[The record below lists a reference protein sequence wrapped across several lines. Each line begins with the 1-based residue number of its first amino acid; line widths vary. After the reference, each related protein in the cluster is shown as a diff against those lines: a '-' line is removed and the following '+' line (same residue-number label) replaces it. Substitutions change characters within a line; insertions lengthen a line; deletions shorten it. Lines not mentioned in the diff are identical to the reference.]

1 MSDQTVSI
9 NVVATGKNMIFAYLL
24 WWFLGA
30 VGVHRFYLGKPATG
44 FAQLFLFVAGI
55 TTIIFG
61 IGFMFLFAWSVWW
74 FLDAYFVYKLV
85 HKANA
90 ELGIAS
96 STVSIVKSSSE
107 MDKLDQL
114 DKLHALMENG
124 VLTKEQYEVKTAALI

>member
-1 MSDQTVSI
+1 M
-9 NVVATGKNMIFAYLL
+9 
-24 WWFLGA
+24 FLHQIG
-30 VGVHRFYLGKPATG
+30 TG

-124 VLTKEQYEVKTAALI
+124 VLTKGQYEVKTAALI